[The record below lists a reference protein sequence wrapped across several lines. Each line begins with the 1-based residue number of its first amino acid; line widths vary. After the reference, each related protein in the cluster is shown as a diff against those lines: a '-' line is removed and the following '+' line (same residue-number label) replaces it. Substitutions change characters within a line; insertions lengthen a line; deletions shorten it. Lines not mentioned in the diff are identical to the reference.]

1 MGESCGEHCGLRKAD
16 IAEGLPEDGAVS
28 IHCSPPGQPILERGA
43 LQCPISSMQLPG
55 ELFSCLG
62 EDRGQLEDKD
72 MGSCLIV
79 TPKKCWPIMAG
90 VCWWCMDGWGGGGT
104 VSCVTP

>member
-16 IAEGLPEDGAVS
+16 IVEGLPEEVS
-28 IHCSPPGQPILERGA
+28 IHCGPPGPPILERGL
-43 LQCPISSMQLPG
+43 LQCPISSMQLPA

-62 EDRGQLEDKD
+62 EDRGQLEDND

-79 TPKKCWPIMAG
+79 TPKKFWPIIAG
-90 VCWWCMDGWGGGGT
+90 VSWWCMEG
-104 VSCVTP
+104 